1 MALARA
7 AMHNRRESGIGSLGM
22 QTTDTPAIEFDGL
35 SKTYRGGKRALDA
48 LTLTVARGEIFGFLG
63 PNGAGKTTTIRLL
76 LDLIRPTAGSV
87 RIFGQPCNDGDP
99 SVRKHVGYLPG
110 DLSVYPGMVVSSV
123 IDLFASLREGGV
135 REEWVHE
142 LCTRLNLDTHAK
154 MRELSHGNKQ
164 KVGVVL
170 AVMAESDLIILDEPT
185 SALDPLAQRTVLEIL
200 REVRDRGSTV
210 FFSSHNLPEVERICD
225 RVAMVRQGQLVSIQR
240 VEEVVSRRLT
250 ALTVTLAEAPAAD
263 AFAGL
268 DGVREVGRNGDD
280 GTEIHLEASGEV
292 DGLIKALA
300 QYRVLA
306 LESTPP
312 SLEDAFMAFYEGDS
326 PQEPGTQEETGA
338 QEDSRG

>member
-1 MALARA
+1 
-7 AMHNRRESGIGSLGM
+7 M
-22 QTTDTPAIEFDGL
+22 QATQTPAIEFDGL

-48 LTLTVARGEIFGFLG
+48 LTLTVAPGEIFGFLG

-76 LDLIRPTAGSV
+76 LDLIRPTGGGV
-87 RIFGQPCNDGDP
+87 RIFGQPCNDGNP

-110 DLSVYPGMVVSSV
+110 DLSVYPNMVVSSV
-123 IDLFASLREGGV
+123 FDLFASLREGGV
-135 REEWVHE
+135 RDAWVHE
-142 LCTRLNLDTHAK
+142 LCTRLNLDTHRT
-154 MRELSHGNKQ
+154 MGELSHGNKQ

-225 RVAMVRQGQLVSIQR
+225 RVAMVRDGRLVSVQR

-250 ALTVTLAEAPAAD
+250 ALSVTFAEAPAAD

-268 DGVREVGRNGDD
+268 DGVREVGRDD
-280 GTEIHLEASGEV
+280 GGTEVHLEASGEI
-292 DGLIKALA
+292 DALIKALA
-300 QYRVLA
+300 QHRVLA

-312 SLEDAFMAFYEGDS
+312 SLEEAFMAFYEAGAPPSGVDDPPSGDDDD
-326 PQEPGTQEETGA
+326 A
-338 QEDSRG
+338 QAPPNRTAGD